1 MQNVTANSI
10 SLLQIATGQLNNR
23 TEPSTL
29 DHLYFSWKKRKEK
42 SQLRF
47 ISVQFFLHLK
57 ESSTPCDFAACLKS
71 LSLHTS
77 SGWQHCA
84 LSGLG
89 AAMSQQA
96 ALSSILFL
104 WDLKR
109 TMNTFFPYSYKK
121 WQDHVICPNSLLSL
135 FSLWPTSVQK
145 EEEHTSMGD
154 LSTVWLLPP
163 PLVPR
168 WLLINTCSWPV
179 LALL

>member
-10 SLLQIATGQLNNR
+10 SLLQIVTGQLNNR

-77 SGWQHCA
+77 SGWQHCT

-104 WDLKR
+104 ETWRGQWTLSSHIATRNGK
-109 TMNTFFPYSYKK
+109 TMSSAPT
-121 WQDHVICPNSLLSL
+121 L
-135 FSLWPTSVQK
+135 FSPSSLYDPLQFRRK
-145 EEEHTSMGD
+145 K
-154 LSTVWLLPP
+154 STRAWETFLLYGFC
-163 PLVPR
+163 LHH
-168 WLLINTCSWPV
+168 LFQDDCS
-179 LALL
+179 